1 MSSRFSRQKPPR
13 VDPFEQTKM
22 DAMNRRYNLR
32 VMELM
37 RKPHYLTSSK
47 ASEQAREEMNQ
58 ELETEQAEP
67 VEIEPKSKAA
77 PVFHDPI
84 PQPPPPPPSPPRP
97 EVKFPEP
104 RKSTRTNLPKQH
116 SRPLH
121 IPTYKGVIWNK
132 FGNCWDV
139 ILVVR
144 DEKRSIGSFSK
155 PDHIKAARAYDSA
168 CMDEFGWELAKCRM
182 NFPDT
187 YNPNKKPPVAVVM
200 PPPVIVSEPEP
211 PTKITEAPLPTEESQ
226 AVEVGYDGPPEV
238 TEEEDSV
245 PTTISIK
252 PPVPSIP
259 SGYDSVYEAIKA
271 QMEMSIDIIRI
282 VQAMEP
288 RAAASLL
295 FGLSEQMSEEIN
307 IRERSVAV

>member
-1 MSSRFSRQKPPR
+1 VGNRFSVSIKSTKEDPLEATRRDELKRQYNAR
-13 VDPFEQTKM
+13 V
-22 DAMNRRYNLR
+22 
-32 VMELM
+32 VELM
-37 RKPHYLTSSK
+37 RKPHFLPPSR
-47 ASEQAREEMNQ
+47 AEAQARIDVYDTQ
-58 ELETEQAEP
+58 SVSVAIHSAAIPKPLP
-67 VEIEPKSKAA
+67 EI
-77 PVFHDPI
+77 
-84 PQPPPPPPSPPRP
+84 QPPPPPPPPPRP

-226 AVEVGYDGPPEV
+226 AVEVGYVGPPEE
-238 TEEEDSV
+238 TEKEDSV